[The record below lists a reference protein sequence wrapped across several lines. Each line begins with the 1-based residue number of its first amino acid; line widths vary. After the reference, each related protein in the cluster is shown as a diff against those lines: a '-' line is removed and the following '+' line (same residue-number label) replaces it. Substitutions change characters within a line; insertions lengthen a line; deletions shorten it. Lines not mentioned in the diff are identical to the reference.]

1 MIDMTPEALPEVA
14 QLWAQANVPGISQP
28 ANDWIGDNPVRRKNI
43 ESAVRGPNA
52 AQDLQ
57 YRKVQYSDSGP
68 LKIPTLK
75 HERDVDY
82 APRPDGTGRQV
93 PHEQLLSL
101 ASESCAILDMLA
113 GKAGAWGPEC
123 KITQI
128 LQKPSGK
135 LVPDTNPG
143 ARQGD
148 FLYIPSRAGVHTA
161 RFILENGAGRK
172 VDVTVKIR
180 ATLDLPEEGASYS
193 NPDESNLLADLGVS
207 DLAAWQR
214 SANLSALIAGAQQ
227 SFTGFSNLPSTALGQ
242 TTGEGL
248 SAQITLDT
256 NAAGHNW
263 YIDPTPLDNSDDYLP
278 TSDASVWKAKAGS
291 EAAGKMDMLSVLL
304 HEYGHA
310 LGLEHSGA
318 ASDFMA
324 ASLQPGVRK
333 LPSAAEL
340 TVGRR
345 A

>member
-1 MIDMTPEALPEVA
+1 MIDMTPETLPDVA

-28 ANDWIGDNPVRRKNI
+28 ANDWIGDNPVWRKNM
-43 ESAVRGPNA
+43 ESAVHAQNA

-68 LKIPTLK
+68 LKIPTLR

-93 PHEQLLSL
+93 PRDQLLGL
-101 ASESCAILDMLA
+101 ASESCAILDMLS

-148 FLYIPSRAGVHTA
+148 FLYTPSRAGVHTA

-180 ATLDLPEEGASYS
+180 ATLDLPEEGGSYS
-193 NPDESNLLADLGVS
+193 NPDGSNLLADLGVS
-207 DLAAWQR
+207 DFAAWQR
-214 SANLSALIAGAQQ
+214 SADLSALIASAQH
-227 SFTGFSNLPSTALGQ
+227 SFTGFTGPCGPWGQ
-242 TTGEGL
+242 VSHL
-248 SAQITLDT
+248 AKSATL
-256 NAAGHNW
+256 
-263 YIDPTPLDNSDDYLP
+263 
-278 TSDASVWKAKAGS
+278 V
-291 EAAGKMDMLSVLL
+291 
-304 HEYGHA
+304 
-310 LGLEHSGA
+310 
-318 ASDFMA
+318 
-324 ASLQPGVRK
+324 
-333 LPSAAEL
+333 
-340 TVGRR
+340 
-345 A
+345 

>member
-1 MIDMTPEALPEVA
+1 MYIGQSATQYNNIRYVLSKLGVPLGASRIAPGAQGAHQHHFHITMAVPPRRDLPKNLLANTLAEEQSNMIDMTPEALPEVA

-28 ANDWIGDNPVRRKNI
+28 ANDWIGDNPVRRKNM
-43 ESAVRGPNA
+43 ESAVLGPNA

-75 HERDVDY
+75 HERYVDY

-148 FLYIPSRAGVHTA
+148 FLYTPSRAGVHTA

-180 ATLDLPEEGASYS
+180 ATLDLPEEGGSYT
-193 NPDESNLLADLGVS
+193 NPEESVLMAELGTS

-214 SANLSALIAGAQQ
+214 SANLSALITSAQQ
-227 SFTGFSNLPSTALGQ
+227 TLTGFTDLPATAL
-242 TTGEGL
+242 
-248 SAQITLDT
+248 ARIFH
-256 NAAGHNW
+256 A
-263 YIDPTPLDNSDDYLP
+263 TPRYRP
-278 TSDASVWKAKAGS
+278 I
-291 EAAGKMDMLSVLL
+291 
-304 HEYGHA
+304 
-310 LGLEHSGA
+310 
-318 ASDFMA
+318 
-324 ASLQPGVRK
+324 GVEWGI
-333 LPSAAEL
+333 P
-340 TVGRR
+340 R